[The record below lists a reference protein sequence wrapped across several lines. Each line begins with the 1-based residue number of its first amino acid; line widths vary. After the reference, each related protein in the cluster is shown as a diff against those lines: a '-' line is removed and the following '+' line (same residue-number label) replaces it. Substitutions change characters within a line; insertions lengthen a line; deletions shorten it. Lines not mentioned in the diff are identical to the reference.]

1 MVEDTEEEN
10 ATEQHGST
18 KVKISLI
25 VNSNP
30 VAFEFESGARRFR
43 SELMQLRLQLPGLI
57 GELSGE
63 EEEAELYEEVHTV
76 TADYQATVDDD
87 LILADATAD
96 PLTVTLNYSIYAGQ
110 RVEIVKS
117 DSGGNAKPSPTSGA
131 PRNIFSSTGCPSR
144 RRRKR
149 IAKGKGQMVKG
160 KSKERFSRCSPCA
173 LL

>member
-117 DSGGNAKPSPTSGA
+117 DSGGNAVSVVPKAGDTIEGL
-131 PRNIFSSTGCPSR
+131 SS
-144 RRRKR
+144 
-149 IAKGKGQMVKG
+149 
-160 KSKERFSRCSPCA
+160 KSLAAQYDKVILISDGVHTWYCEKSSE